1 MAADAQI
8 SQHRHHRLIWGVSR
22 KVAGHQLRPLAKTLQ
37 LLGRCGAGGGVLIQA
52 DQLPA
57 GVGIQQ
63 QAAVSAASHG
73 GIEQHAFIG
82 QFGQCFQYLLRQHRL
97 VMKGTAQVRKG
108 MAQGP
113 S

>member
-1 MAADAQI
+1 MASGDGGTGASLCEANANVDCSACNAGYHL
-8 SQHRHHRLIWGVSR
+8 SQ
-22 KVAGHQLRPLAKTLQ
+22 
-37 LLGRCGAGGGVLIQA
+37 
-52 DQLPA
+52 PA